1 MTKSVQ
7 FKQTCQVYCVSE
19 RSHEQIDDTWYN
31 HGDFRAFKKETKRL
45 VSMEQ
50 TDETGKS
57 QVAPGLER
65 YLTDSKLKRRKH
77 DRIRNAS
84 DLVLEEQYRMADNPN
99 RSLIIAKRYATIS
112 KSCHAE
118 ARERATTWA
127 EEVRLD
133 YEKEFK
139 VARNEQSMRSVIP
152 NKRII
157 AFSHNYTAR
166 TATAC
171 LQ

>member
-1 MTKSVQ
+1 
-7 FKQTCQVYCVSE
+7 
-19 RSHEQIDDTWYN
+19 
-31 HGDFRAFKKETKRL
+31 
-45 VSMEQ
+45 MEQ

-57 QVAPGLER
+57 PVAPGLER
-65 YLTDSKLKRRKH
+65 YLTDSTLKRRKH

-99 RSLIIAKRYATIS
+99 RSLVIAKRYATIS

-127 EEVRLD
+127 EEVRQD

-166 TATAC
+166 TATVC
-171 LQ
+171 TQ